1 MAFPTSPTN
10 GQITVVNNVSY
21 QYSNVSN
28 AWTRILST
36 ANIITANTLVS
47 NGYISAAGNILTG
60 NYFIGNGSQ
69 LTGIATGTPT
79 QIVSGTS
86 NVSVVSSGGNVTVGI
101 GGTSNVAVF
110 ATTGEYVTGIVS
122 ASGNIISAA
131 NVTGGNLLTAGLVS
145 VTGTLSVSGVT
156 TLANLSAGNISSGG
170 INSGGAISAAGNIT
184 GGNLLTGGLI
194 SAAGN
199 VTGGNLLTGGL
210 ISATGNITGNYF
222 LGNGSALT
230 GITPGGTTT
239 FGNTAPVSPAIGDV
253 WIQANTAVQYIYFND
268 TTSNQWAE
276 MEAFQSFSSGGS
288 SSSSFTWNIANS
300 NATMSASN
308 GYFVDTSGGAKTMT
322 LPASA
327 VIGDTVRINDLAGT
341 FGANNL
347 TVARNSSNIQGVA
360 QDLLVSV
367 DQSSFG
373 LVYSN
378 STYGWKLLEL

>member
-28 AWTRILST
+28 SWTRILST
-36 ANIITANTLVS
+36 ANIITANTIVS

-60 NYFIGNGSQ
+60 NYFIGNGSL

-86 NVSVVSSGGNVTVGI
+86 NVNVVSSGGNVSVGI

-110 ATTGEYVTGIVS
+110 ATTGEYVTG
-122 ASGNIISAA
+122 
-131 NVTGGNLLTAGLVS
+131 
-145 VTGTLSVSGVT
+145 
-156 TLANLSAGNISSGG
+156 
-170 INSGGAISAAGNIT
+170 
-184 GGNLLTGGLI
+184 LI
-194 SAAGN
+194 SA
-199 VTGGNLLTGGL
+199 
-210 ISATGNITGNYF
+210 SGNITGNYF

-239 FGNTAPVSPAIGDV
+239 FSNTAPVSPAIGDV

-276 MEAFQSFSSGGS
+276 MEAYQSFSSGGS

-300 NATMSASN
+300 NVTMTASN
-308 GYFVDTSGGAKTMT
+308 GYFVDTTGGAKTLT

-360 QDLLVSV
+360 QDLVVSV
-367 DQSSFG
+367 NQSSFG

>member
-1 MAFPTSPTN
+1 
-10 GQITVVNNVSY
+10 VC
-21 QYSNVSN
+21 
-28 AWTRILST
+28 
-36 ANIITANTLVS
+36 
-47 NGYISAAGNILTG
+47 
-60 NYFIGNGSQ
+60 
-69 LTGIATGTPT
+69 
-79 QIVSGTS
+79 
-86 NVSVVSSGGNVTVGI
+86 SSD
-101 GGTSNVAVF
+101 
-110 ATTGEYVTGIVS
+110 
-122 ASGNIISAA
+122 
-131 NVTGGNLLTAGLVS
+131 L
-145 VTGTLSVSGVT
+145 
-156 TLANLSAGNISSGG
+156 
-170 INSGGAISAAGNIT
+170 
-184 GGNLLTGGLI
+184 
-194 SAAGN
+194 
-199 VTGGNLLTGGL
+199 
-210 ISATGNITGNYF
+210 
-222 LGNGSALT
+222 
-230 GITPGGTTT
+230 TT

-360 QDLLVSV
+360 QDLLVSI

>member
-28 AWTRILST
+28 SWTRILST
-36 ANIITANTLVS
+36 ANIITANTIVS
-47 NGYISAAGNILTG
+47 NGYISAAGNISG
-60 NYFIGNGSQ
+60 NYIFGNGSQ
-69 LTGIATGTPT
+69 LTGITLNPGN
-79 QIVSGTS
+79 ISNGTS
-86 NVSVVSSGGNVTVGI
+86 NVTVVSSGGNVTVGV
-101 GGTSNVAVF
+101 GGTGNVAVF
-110 ATTGEYVTGIVS
+110 ATTGEYVTGIIS
-122 ASGNIISAA
+122 ASGNIIS
-131 NVTGGNLLTAGLVS
+131 
-145 VTGTLSVSGVT
+145 
-156 TLANLSAGNISSGG
+156 
-170 INSGGAISAAGNIT
+170 
-184 GGNLLTGGLI
+184 
-194 SAAGN
+194 AGN
-199 VTGGNLLTGGL
+199 VTGGNLLTGGAISATGTLSVTGATTLGTASTGNLSAGNVTTGGLVSAAGNVTGGNLVTVGL

-239 FGNTAPVSPAIGDV
+239 FSDTAPVSPAIGDV

-276 MEAFQSFSSGGS
+276 MEAYQSFSSGS
-288 SSSSFTWNIANS
+288 PSSSSFTWNIANS
-300 NATMSASN
+300 NITMTASN
-308 GYFVDTSGGAKTMT
+308 GYFVDTTGGAKTMT

-341 FGANNL
+341 FGTNNL
-347 TVARNSSNIQGVA
+347 TVSRNSSNIQGVA

-367 DQSSFG
+367 NQSSFG